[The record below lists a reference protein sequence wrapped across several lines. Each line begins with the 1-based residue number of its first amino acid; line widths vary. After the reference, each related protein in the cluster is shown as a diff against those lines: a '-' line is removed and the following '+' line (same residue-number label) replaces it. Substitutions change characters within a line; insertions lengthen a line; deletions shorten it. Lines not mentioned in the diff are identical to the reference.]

1 MPLVSRTRAT
11 LRSAEFGFLGV
22 TVYTRVQTPRFCGAP
37 RSAGVLV
44 FATALTRGLRTSW
57 LIVGIRGTGSS
68 VEEGATPAS
77 PGAARSASE
86 RRMASILFAD
96 IVGFT
101 PLAESRDP
109 EEVRE
114 LLGRYFETA
123 QEIVQ
128 RYGGVLEKF
137 IGDAVVALWGA
148 PVAQEDDAERAV
160 RTALDLVSAVRAL
173 GAEAGVDLALRAGV
187 STGSVAV
194 TLGAEGQGMV
204 AGDVVNTTA
213 RIQAA
218 AEPGTVLVDEA
229 TRRAT
234 EAAIAHEA

>member
-44 FATALTRGLRTSW
+44 VACPSCGAANDPGDRFCGSCGGAL
-57 LIVGIRGTGSS
+57 
-68 VEEGATPAS
+68 EEVATPAS
-77 PGAARSASE
+77 PGAPRSGSE

-160 RTALDLVSAVRAL
+160 RTALDLVSAVQAL
-173 GAEAGVDLALRAGV
+173 GADGGVDLALRAGV
-187 STGSVAV
+187 STGC
-194 TLGAEGQGMV
+194 
-204 AGDVVNTTA
+204 
-213 RIQAA
+213 
-218 AEPGTVLVDEA
+218 
-229 TRRAT
+229 
-234 EAAIAHEA
+234 

>member
-1 MPLVSRTRAT
+1 
-11 LRSAEFGFLGV
+11 
-22 TVYTRVQTPRFCGAP
+22 
-37 RSAGVLV
+37 
-44 FATALTRGLRTSW
+44 
-57 LIVGIRGTGSS
+57 
-68 VEEGATPAS
+68 
-77 PGAARSASE
+77 
-86 RRMASILFAD
+86 MASILFAD

-123 QEIVQ
+123 REIVQ
-128 RYGGVLEKF
+128 RHGGSLEKF
-137 IGDAVVALWGA
+137 IGDAVVAVWGA

-160 RTALDLVSAVRAL
+160 RTALDLVSAVQAL
-173 GAEAGVDLALRAGV
+173 GAGAGVDLALRAGV
-187 STGSVAV
+187 STGNVAV

-218 AEPGTVLVDEA
+218 ADPGTVLVDEP
-229 TRRAT
+229 TRRT
-234 EAAIAHEA
+234 T